1 MLLLV
6 ENLQSKN
13 YTLELKMK
21 PWVTAGIKNS
31 IQIRNKLFKN
41 YINKKGI
48 AIKTVTC
55 KICKHVKYKEYPNRL
70 STLLRNIKI

>member
-1 MLLLV
+1 MLLFV

-41 YINKKGI
+41 YINKEVI
-48 AIKTVTC
+48 AVKNVM
-55 KICKHVKYKEYPNRL
+55 HVKQ
-70 STLLRNIKI
+70 SMQIGSQHG